1 MPPRSTGVFCLLPLS
16 PVLGPDDKR
25 LCALAIKAASSLRKA
40 NLAAAPPAPRSAL
53 RADQCHPKSCQDSA
67 SESVPEGG
75 GHKSPQKGCISK
87 SHSIWATNTL
97 KQSLQTKKTGEHPDA
112 FRSTK
117 PHPNV
122 TSKVVPEIPERK
134 SVPSSFQI
142 STWLVTSFKF
152 MLNYLLPVRPV
163 LSTLFKSAPPPL
175 NIASPSPFPAL
186 LFSFPSALS
195 PYKCTYLWSP
205 LCTVCLV
212 IAKRSWAGGC
222 FVPWY
227 NPWHPQLLPPQGKR
241 PVNMCAMALRERSE
255 IRLWWGFN

>member
-163 LSTLFKSAPPPL
+163 LSTLFKSAPP
-175 NIASPSPFPAL
+175 L
-186 LFSFPSALS
+186 L
-195 PYKCTYLWSP
+195 T
-205 LCTVCLV
+205 
-212 IAKRSWAGGC
+212 
-222 FVPWY
+222 
-227 NPWHPQLLPPQGKR
+227 LPP
-241 PVNMCAMALRERSE
+241 PAPSL
-255 IRLWWGFN
+255 L